1 MELNYQMSGL
11 PVQKIIQTTE
21 YWNITEDK
29 RLIDLLCGNTAFIFG
44 YNNRDIIDSMVDVQS
59 KIGFL
64 RGMSNET
71 CTENE
76 TLIKELCSRG
86 NFEGLAWA
94 VSGSDAVEAA
104 IYVNDQYW
112 ISQNIHKPTVAVFN
126 PGYHGTTYLT
136 KIFRNEY
143 PLTDRA
149 VIIERTTELETL
161 SQLENQILSNSNI
174 GAVLMESCPW
184 NGGLNPWSEE
194 FWKGV
199 RQICDSHNINFIVD
213 DVFGGVGKLGH
224 FFSHSRYN
232 VQPDIVALGKSLTG
246 GYSPLS
252 CACVVKSIFDAVK
265 NSWNFGHT
273 WSPNMGG
280 IGAATAVCELF
291 DNYNL
296 NKIETKLSQIG
307 QRLIDNMLI
316 KQYTNIGLLLQID
329 LIDQYPPDTL
339 VNAGLNGLI
348 SDTNTVVICAPVI
361 ADVVYFIE
369 LETRLLKALNEI

>member
-11 PVQKIIQTTE
+11 PVQQILQTTG
-21 YWNITEDK
+21 YWNITK
-29 RLIDLLCGNTAFIFG
+29 NKKLIDLLCGNTAFIFG
-44 YNNRDIIDSMVDVQS
+44 YDNKDIINSMVDVKS

-71 CTENE
+71 CEENE
-76 TLIKELCSRG
+76 MLIKELCDRG

-104 IYVNDQYW
+104 IYINDQYW
-112 ISQNIHKPTVAVFN
+112 ISKNEHKPTVAVFN

-149 VIIERTTELETL
+149 VIINRTTELETL
-161 SQLENQILSNSNI
+161 EQLENQVSSNPSI
-174 GAVLMESCPW
+174 GAVLIESCPW
-184 NGGLNPWSEE
+184 NGGLNPWSDQ
-194 FWKGV
+194 FWKGI
-199 RQICDSHNINFIVD
+199 RQLCDRHNINFIVD

-252 CACVVKSIFDAVK
+252 CACAVK
-265 NSWNFGHT
+265 RITDTVKHSWNFGHT

-280 IGAATAVCELF
+280 VGAAIAVCKSF
-291 DNYNL
+291 NNFNL
-296 NKIETKLSQIG
+296 SNIENQLSQIG
-307 QRLIDNMLI
+307 QRLLDNRLI
-316 KQYTNIGLLLQID
+316 TRYTNIGLLFQIS
-329 LIDQYPPDTL
+329 LIDQYSPDVL
-339 VNAGLNGLI
+339 IDAGLNGLI
-348 SDTNTVVICAPVI
+348 SDSNTIVICAPAI

-369 LETRLLKALNEI
+369 LETRLLKALNGI